1 MRDDRSVT
9 ALVEAAQNGEKAA
22 WDEIV
27 QRYAAL
33 VWSVC
38 RRHRLT
44 DADCEDVAQNVWMQ
58 LIRHLRSLRE
68 PAALPGWLATT
79 TARECLRTIRSAATA
94 NRPGPDA
101 VGAELADLAD
111 TDAVSIEDLLI
122 EKQRRAALLV
132 AVELLPDDC
141 RRLLRLLAEDPPV
154 PYAEI
159 ADRLGVPVGTIG
171 PRRGRCLARLRRSPV
186 LARLL
191 D

>member
-9 ALVEAAQNGEKAA
+9 ALVEAAHNGDKAA

-27 QRYAAL
+27 HRYAPL

-58 LIRHLRSLRE
+58 LIRHLSTLRE

-79 TARECLRTIRSAATA
+79 TARECLRTIRAAAAA
-94 NRPGPDA
+94 NRLTPDA
-101 VGAELADLAD
+101 AIADRTSLPD
-111 TDAVSIEDLLI
+111 TDAASIEDLVI
-122 EKQRRAALLV
+122 QEQRRAALLV
-132 AVELLPDDC
+132 ALDLLPEDC
-141 RRLLRLLAEDPPV
+141 RRLLRLLIQDPPL

-159 ADRLGVPVGTIG
+159 ADRLGVPVGTLG